1 MAANRFSLNEG
12 SLTRRT
18 ILHVVVF
25 VLGTALFL
33 TVASLVLVTIGK
45 TVTSDNKASDSASDS
60 AEDSPASSATGVA
73 GKPLMRPIKKK
84 GAPAAKPAED
94 EDQ

>member
-18 ILHVVVF
+18 ILHVIAF

-33 TVASLVLVTIGK
+33 AVASLVLVTVSTRVAGGDK
-45 TVTSDNKASDSASDS
+45 SASGDDAADDSAAAATAS
-60 AEDSPASSATGVA
+60 APV
-73 GKPLMRPIKKK
+73 GKPILRPPGKKK
-84 GAPAAKPAED
+84 GAPKPAED